1 MNNDIFKQI
10 KDTLDNYEIEPSKEV
25 WQNIDSRIQ
34 KATRIQALRRVV
46 VATIA
51 IATVAAA
58 IIYAAYNAHTHD
70 TYMVQSHT
78 NSSSNNNNN
87 NTTTTTTVPDTTP
100 IVSTQ
105 AMPQPKACIENSKA
119 MQATTTTNENTKT
132 INTEPAEHIT
142 TNEANTNQS
151 TTDNNTTT
159 QQTQVPETYTNH
171 NPEPNNNEPSEMI
184 TANSDSKAE
193 PSPIA
198 QQQTE
203 EDNNTLTKQTNKE
216 NTTNSKT
223 DNNKIGSSQNN
234 TTKATD
240 NLFVP
245 SGFTPDQP
253 ENNLFYVKGKNIKEY
268 EIQIYSKQ
276 RVMVY
281 NSKDINEKWDGRYN
295 GEPLEMG
302 AYVYMI
308 VYTTTDNETHRKQG
322 TIIIIR
328 NR

>member
-1 MNNDIFKQI
+1 MNNNIFKQI

-58 IIYAAYNAHTHD
+58 IIYATYNAHTHD

-78 NSSSNNNNN
+78 KSSSNININN
-87 NTTTTTTVPDTTP
+87 NTTTTPTTTTTVPDTTP
-100 IVSTQ
+100 IVSSK
-105 AMPQPKACIENSKA
+105 AMPQTKACIENSKA
-119 MQATTTTNENTKT
+119 MQTTTTPNENTKT

-142 TNEANTNQS
+142 TNEANTTHS
-151 TTDNNTTT
+151 TTDNNNTTTT
-159 QQTQVPETYTNH
+159 QQTQLPEPYINE
-171 NPEPNNNEPSEMI
+171 NPAPNNNEQSVAITPNSNSEATLYP
-184 TANSDSKAE
+184 TAEDQAE
-193 PSPIA
+193 ENINNLE
-198 QQQTE
+198 QQTR
-203 EDNNTLTKQTNKE
+203 KE
-216 NTTNSKT
+216 NSNMQQNNATKT
-223 DNNKIGSSQNN
+223 DDTLYI
-234 TTKATD
+234 
-240 NLFVP
+240 P
-245 SGFTPDQP
+245 SAFTPDQT

-302 AYVYMI
+302 AYPYMI

>member
-78 NSSSNNNNN
+78 NSSSNINNNT
-87 NTTTTTTVPDTTP
+87 TTTTTTVPDTIP
-100 IVSTQ
+100 IVSSK
-105 AMPQPKACIENSKA
+105 AMPQTKACIENSKA

-142 TNEANTNQS
+142 TNEANTSHS
-151 TTDNNTTT
+151 TTDNNNTTTT
-159 QQTQVPETYTNH
+159 QQTQLPEPYINE
-171 NPEPNNNEPSEMI
+171 NPAPNNNEQSVAITLNSNSEATLYP
-184 TANSDSKAE
+184 TAEDQAE
-193 PSPIA
+193 ENINNLE
-198 QQQTE
+198 QQTR
-203 EDNNTLTKQTNKE
+203 KE
-216 NTTNSKT
+216 NSNMQQNNATKT
-223 DNNKIGSSQNN
+223 DDTLYIP
-234 TTKATD
+234 T
-240 NLFVP
+240 
-245 SGFTPDQP
+245 GFTPDQP

-308 VYTTTDNETHRKQG
+308 VYTTTDNETHRKKG
-322 TIIIIR
+322 TITIIR